1 MATSTTK
8 LPVKRIYRVLWSKR
22 TNFVLYKIFSRKCTK
37 RVHFEFMGGDNKHL
51 YSFVESHMSRDL
63 GVSLAIASLSELIW
77 EHLLVVISSAN
88 ASQELKIKL
97 NII

>member
-1 MATSTTK
+1 
-8 LPVKRIYRVLWSKR
+8 
-22 TNFVLYKIFSRKCTK
+22 
-37 RVHFEFMGGDNKHL
+37 MGGDNKHL

-97 NII
+97 NIIWRYTIGERLKAPTQRRYIYI